1 MVQKLLWKTKR
12 IIPNGPKS
20 LQENKK
26 KDTKKH
32 YFRQKPTTQICFLV
46 CLFFMNFSLTG
57 FLWIHTPSH
66 GLCAQRGQRTKSR
79 GLKGLQLELK
89 SGSRGPLHLQRFDI
103 CIQDL
108 WLEGG
113 VLTCQGVISDLVW
126 RLNKAEEGWF
136 EARTADLNPSK
147 CWF

>member
-113 VLTCQGVISDLVW
+113 GFNMPRSDFRSGLETQQSWRRVIWSEDS
-126 RLNKAEEGWF
+126 WF
-136 EARTADLNPSK
+136 ES
-147 CWF
+147 